1 MKAFIDTCI
10 IIDALQ
16 NREPFA
22 DDAKAIFRAAANN
35 IFTGYITA
43 KAVTDIYYLTH
54 RTVHSDTKARAIL
67 TKLFMLFDVV
77 DTVGMDVRRAIS
89 SPISDYED
97 AVMVETAIREE
108 ADCIVTRNTRDY
120 TDSPIPVYAPADFV
134 KSLDF

>member
-1 MKAFIDTCI
+1 MKALIDTCI

-16 NREPFA
+16 NRDPFA

-35 IFTGYITA
+35 IFTGCITA

-54 RTVHSDTKARAIL
+54 RTVHSDAKARAIL

-89 SPISDYED
+89 SPLSDYED

>member
-1 MKAFIDTCI
+1 MKALIDTCI

-16 NREPFA
+16 NRDPFA
-22 DDAKAIFRAAANN
+22 DDAKAIFRATANN
-35 IFTGYITA
+35 IFTGCITA

-89 SPISDYED
+89 SPLSDYED
-97 AVMVETAIREE
+97 AVMVETAIREG

-120 TDSPIPVYAPADFV
+120 TYSPIPVYAPADFV